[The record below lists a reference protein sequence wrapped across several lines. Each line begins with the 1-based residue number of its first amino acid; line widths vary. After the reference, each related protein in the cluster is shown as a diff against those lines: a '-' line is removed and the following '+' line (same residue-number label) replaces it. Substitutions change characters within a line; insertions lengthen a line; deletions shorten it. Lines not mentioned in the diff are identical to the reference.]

1 MFTDD
6 HTTVFLHT
14 GLGVQSVLLK
24 RLKLLRIDFVSVHND
39 LKWQQTLKVSNLLVN
54 KLLYLDSVLVLC
66 CHWNTFTVCC
76 DPTCNSNFRTYHT
89 TDMDISNTY
98 LLYHICFYH
107 KFILQCTGTY
117 KYIMNTCTAVDL
129 YFTYLSLLVPVL
141 HDLYL
146 SPW

>member
-66 CHWNTFTVCC
+66 CH
-76 DPTCNSNFRTYHT
+76 
-89 TDMDISNTY
+89 
-98 LLYHICFYH
+98 
-107 KFILQCTGTY
+107 
-117 KYIMNTCTAVDL
+117 
-129 YFTYLSLLVPVL
+129 
-141 HDLYL
+141 
-146 SPW
+146 